1 MSIAEY
7 FEWYILYIPAS
18 VYGWGLV
25 AFLGV
30 LLLMMLW
37 KGVGKGIR
45 YASAFLLAEYFALLQ
60 YFTVFIRPESKE
72 RELQLI
78 PFWSYVEIWNDS
90 RVLIEEHLMNIMVF
104 IPIGFLLAVVMK
116 GVSWWKVLLTGTC
129 LSVCVEVLQY
139 AMMRGLC
146 ETDDVIHNTLGCL
159 IGMSVFWGL
168 KYLYLQ
174 HHVRLRS

>member
-7 FEWYILYIPAS
+7 IEWYILYIPAS

-30 LLLMMLW
+30 LLMMMLW

-45 YASAFLLAEYFALLQ
+45 YASAFLLAEYFALLL

-78 PFWSYVEIWNDS
+78 PFWSYKAIIADGTK
-90 RVLIEEHLMNIMVF
+90 VLIEEHLMNVAVF
-104 IPIGFLLAVVMK
+104 IPIGILLAIVLK
-116 GVSWWKVLLTGTC
+116 GVKWWKVMLAGMGVSLI
-129 LSVCVEVLQY
+129 VEVMQY
-139 AMMRGLC
+139 IMRRGYC
-146 ETDDVIHNTLGCL
+146 EIDDVIHNSIGCL
-159 IGMSVFWGL
+159 IGLGL
-168 KYLYLQ
+168 VLLCKMKVNQ
-174 HHVRLRS
+174 EKW